1 MQLNIGMELASLL
14 KISLG
19 HICADGS
26 ERVVTLLSDSLAH
39 LVLSSLPMV
48 TWPIALHILTT

>member
-48 TWPIALHILTT
+48 T